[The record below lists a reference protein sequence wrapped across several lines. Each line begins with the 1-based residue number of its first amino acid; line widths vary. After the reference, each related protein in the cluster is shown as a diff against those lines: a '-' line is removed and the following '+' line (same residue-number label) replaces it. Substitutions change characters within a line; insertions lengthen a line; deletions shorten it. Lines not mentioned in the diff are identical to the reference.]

1 MPAGATLVCLGLQ
14 RYPYMHPILLFL
26 HLAGVVLW
34 VGGMF
39 FAWMCLR
46 PVAAEQLEPP
56 TRLKLWAGVFARFF
70 PWVWGSV
77 SVILIS
83 GLFTVFAIGMKQTP
97 IHWHVM
103 LLLGLTMSAVFVYVV
118 MRPYRKLKAAVADQ
132 NWPAG
137 GQALGQIRQLIAT
150 NLILGLV
157 TVAVA
162 SLGRLTG

>member
-1 MPAGATLVCLGLQ
+1 V
-14 RYPYMHPILLFL
+14 HPILLFF

-46 PVAAEQLEPP
+46 PVAAMQLEPP
-56 TRLKLWAGVFARFF
+56 ARLKLWAAVFARFF
-70 PWVWGSV
+70 PWVWGAV

-83 GLFTVFAIGMKQTP
+83 GLLSLLSIGMKQAP

-103 LLLGLTMSAVFVYVV
+103 LLLGLIMSAVFVYVV
-118 MRPYRKLKAAVADQ
+118 IRPYGKLKAAVADQ

-150 NLILGLV
+150 NLVLGFV

-162 SLGRLTG
+162 SLGRLISAI